1 MNEEKKMIL
10 DMLKEGKITVEQ
22 ASDLLEAVGKD
33 KSKNNEESFV
43 DKLSTSFEKIM
54 KKTSETISN
63 FDFDIDLD
71 SVNIPNIYHI
81 NSQKTENQT
90 KIDDDVNAIE
100 IDLINGS
107 LDIERAQEN
116 HIMVDEKVYFKN
128 KEDQVNDYLNI
139 EVVEDKLIVS
149 VNENYKSLDASA
161 NVKLYLGKNIYDSL
175 DINIVNGQVELC
187 DVDFKENNIEST
199 NARFTIINS
208 AGNIDLKNTNGK
220 IEIRN
225 TNGNL
230 EVSNVN
236 GSVYLSNISG
246 ENANVDIVNG
256 SIRIDGLNMENVAK
270 YLNTSH
276 GLMVT
281 KYGIE
286 VQYRD
291 IIDKPD
297 YFRGEADF
305 FYQICTKGKDW
316 EHEQEIRLFIS
327 KPFPICMALP
337 YKPKDKNEIIDWKD
351 MRAYP
356 KIGRECFEFVYL
368 GVNID
373 KKEKDEIIQIARE
386 VNPDIKINQMEINSN
401 AFRLDVNPEYYE

>member
-90 KIDDDVNAIE
+90 KIDDDITSIE

-107 LDIERAQEN
+107 LDIERAQES

-246 ENANVDIVNG
+246 ENANVDLVNG
-256 SIRIDGLNMENVAK
+256 SIRIEDRKSTRLNS
-270 YLNTSH
+270 SH
-276 GLMVT
+276 SAVSRM
-281 KYGIE
+281 
-286 VQYRD
+286 
-291 IIDKPD
+291 PSS
-297 YFRGEADF
+297 A
-305 FYQICTKGKDW
+305 
-316 EHEQEIRLFIS
+316 
-327 KPFPICMALP
+327 
-337 YKPKDKNEIIDWKD
+337 
-351 MRAYP
+351 
-356 KIGRECFEFVYL
+356 
-368 GVNID
+368 
-373 KKEKDEIIQIARE
+373 
-386 VNPDIKINQMEINSN
+386 
-401 AFRLDVNPEYYE
+401 

>member
-246 ENANVDIVNG
+246 ENANVDLVNG
-256 SIRIDGLNMENVAK
+256 SIRIDGLNMEKVDLSSKAGSIKIFKIVDAK
-270 YLNTSH
+270 
-276 GLMVT
+276 
-281 KYGIE
+281 E
-286 VQYRD
+286 
-291 IIDKPD
+291 
-297 YFRGEADF
+297 
-305 FYQICTKGKDW
+305 
-316 EHEQEIRLFIS
+316 
-327 KPFPICMALP
+327 
-337 YKPKDKNEIIDWKD
+337 
-351 MRAYP
+351 
-356 KIGRECFEFVYL
+356 
-368 GVNID
+368 VNIGTQFGSVVIDTNEFNKNIKALIKSSSYSIAD
-373 KKEKDEIIQIARE
+373 KFKNKLQTKDGYQ
-386 VNPDIKINQMEINSN
+386 VSTNPEESDLDLDIKS
-401 AFRLDVNPEYYE
+401 AFGRVSLR

>member
-175 DINIVNGQVELC
+175 DINIVNG
-187 DVDFKENNIEST
+187 
-199 NARFTIINS
+199 
-208 AGNIDLKNTNGK
+208 
-220 IEIRN
+220 
-225 TNGNL
+225 
-230 EVSNVN
+230 
-236 GSVYLSNISG
+236 SVYLSNISG
-246 ENANVDIVNG
+246 ENANVDLVNG
-256 SIRIDGLNMENVAK
+256 SIRIDGLNMKKVDLSSKAGSIKIFKIVDAK
-270 YLNTSH
+270 
-276 GLMVT
+276 
-281 KYGIE
+281 E
-286 VQYRD
+286 
-291 IIDKPD
+291 
-297 YFRGEADF
+297 
-305 FYQICTKGKDW
+305 
-316 EHEQEIRLFIS
+316 
-327 KPFPICMALP
+327 
-337 YKPKDKNEIIDWKD
+337 
-351 MRAYP
+351 
-356 KIGRECFEFVYL
+356 
-368 GVNID
+368 VNIGTQFGSVVIDTNEFNKNIKALIKSSSYSIAD
-373 KKEKDEIIQIARE
+373 KFKNKLQTKDGYQ
-386 VNPDIKINQMEINSN
+386 VSTNPEESDLDLDIKS
-401 AFRLDVNPEYYE
+401 AFGRVSIR

>member
-1 MNEEKKMIL
+1 MIL

-175 DINIVNGQVELC
+175 DINIVNG
-187 DVDFKENNIEST
+187 
-199 NARFTIINS
+199 
-208 AGNIDLKNTNGK
+208 
-220 IEIRN
+220 
-225 TNGNL
+225 
-230 EVSNVN
+230 
-236 GSVYLSNISG
+236 SVYLSNISG
-246 ENANVDIVNG
+246 ENANVDLVNG
-256 SIRIDGLNMENVAK
+256 SIRIDGLNMKKVDLSSKAGSIKIFKIVDAK
-270 YLNTSH
+270 
-276 GLMVT
+276 
-281 KYGIE
+281 E
-286 VQYRD
+286 
-291 IIDKPD
+291 
-297 YFRGEADF
+297 
-305 FYQICTKGKDW
+305 
-316 EHEQEIRLFIS
+316 
-327 KPFPICMALP
+327 
-337 YKPKDKNEIIDWKD
+337 
-351 MRAYP
+351 
-356 KIGRECFEFVYL
+356 
-368 GVNID
+368 VNIGTQFGSVVIDTNEFNKNIKALIKSSSYSIAD
-373 KKEKDEIIQIARE
+373 KFKNKLQTKDGYQ
-386 VNPDIKINQMEINSN
+386 VSTNPEESDLDLDIKS
-401 AFRLDVNPEYYE
+401 AFGRVSIR

>member
-90 KIDDDVNAIE
+90 KIDDEVNAIE

-139 EVVEDKLIVS
+139 EVVEDKLSVS
-149 VNENYKSLDASA
+149 
-161 NVKLYLGKNIYDSL
+161 
-175 DINIVNGQVELC
+175 
-187 DVDFKENNIEST
+187 
-199 NARFTIINS
+199 
-208 AGNIDLKNTNGK
+208 GNDN
-220 IEIRN
+220 
-225 TNGNL
+225 
-230 EVSNVN
+230 
-236 GSVYLSNISG
+236 
-246 ENANVDIVNG
+246 
-256 SIRIDGLNMENVAK
+256 
-270 YLNTSH
+270 
-276 GLMVT
+276 
-281 KYGIE
+281 
-286 VQYRD
+286 
-291 IIDKPD
+291 
-297 YFRGEADF
+297 
-305 FYQICTKGKDW
+305 
-316 EHEQEIRLFIS
+316 
-327 KPFPICMALP
+327 
-337 YKPKDKNEIIDWKD
+337 
-351 MRAYP
+351 
-356 KIGRECFEFVYL
+356 
-368 GVNID
+368 
-373 KKEKDEIIQIARE
+373 
-386 VNPDIKINQMEINSN
+386 
-401 AFRLDVNPEYYE
+401 